1 MVKKTVKFVTPGQ
14 ILSFCKAYQKMKSDI
29 DVKDVSDK
37 RVVIDGK
44 SLMGMMTIQM
54 GMPMHLV
61 VNGEDEG
68 LTDRYFGNFELH

>member
-1 MVKKTVKFVTPGQ
+1 
-14 ILSFCKAYQKMKSDI
+14 MKSDI

-37 RVVIDGK
+37 RVVINGK

-68 LTDRYFGNFELH
+68 LTDRYFGRFELH